1 MKTAG
6 IFPTPE
12 SSKSS
17 QLNPEAPIGTTATD
31 ASIHVAEKLPA
42 APVEANYDG
51 FDDDSQNNLACED
64 DQLGMAVVLASS
76 HLDDSDSEGVCEA
89 WVVVTDDDALT
100 PRVTENENNSAI
112 DVAAEKEDKAAD
124 DSSLEKI
131 EKCIDEK
138 EGKKVIDEEE
148 KISTTDTAK
157 ICQAICVR
165 KEDTETQQRTSAIP
179 QLVAVMETH
188 RPAVLPVSV
197 QNMVVEGQ
205 NKEEE
210 GPISLPG
217 DNDKPSTEPII
228 IEACQD
234 DITSCT
240 GRVNNGKSQAIPIP
254 GAVMVTAAL
263 SDDPANIGNGIDGV
277 SRQMKKG
284 SEEVTAGG
292 GGGVDLNVAAD
303 GVSRELLKL
312 CDQEGL
318 VKVECAKGV
327 ENGDEVGKEEAKA
340 KKKEEKEEEKKEEI
354 GMQKL
359 LCAAPA
365 ISAESIKAE
374 TSQFLNS
381 QTTMPVGET
390 QEISGEEKALQSM
403 CTCSTAAVFPHRL
416 GKCAAR
422 ILVSGL
428 KGGVENC
435 MQSIRELDVTDRDRV
450 VEDVR

>member
-6 IFPTPE
+6 LFPTPE
-12 SSKSS
+12 SSNSS
-17 QLNPEAPIGTTATD
+17 QPNPEAPIGTTATD
-31 ASIHVAEKLPA
+31 ASKHVVEKLPA

-51 FDDDSQNNLACED
+51 VDDDSQNNLGCED

-100 PRVTENENNSAI
+100 PRVTENENNSAT
-112 DVAAEKEDKAAD
+112 DVAAEKEIKAAED
-124 DSSLEKI
+124 YSLEKI

-138 EGKKVIDEEE
+138 EGKKIIDEEE

-157 ICQAICVR
+157 TCQAICVR
-165 KEDTETQQRTSAIP
+165 KEDSETQQKTSAIP
-179 QLVAVMETH
+179 QLVAIKETL
-188 RPAVLPVSV
+188 RAAVLPVSV

-205 NKEEE
+205 SKVEE
-210 GPISLPG
+210 GPIGLPG
-217 DNDKPSTEPII
+217 DKDKPSTEHII

-234 DITSCT
+234 DITTCT
-240 GRVNNGKSQAIPIP
+240 GRGNNGKSQAIPIP
-254 GAVMVTAAL
+254 GAVMVTAAI
-263 SDDPANIGNGIDGV
+263 SDDTANIGNDIDGV
-277 SRQMKKG
+277 SGQMKKG
-284 SEEVTAGG
+284 AEEVTAGG
-292 GGGVDLNVAAD
+292 GGGVDLDVAAD

-318 VKVECAKGV
+318 VNVECVKGV
-327 ENGDEVGKEEAKA
+327 EKGDEVGKEAVKA
-340 KKKEEKEEEKKEEI
+340 KKKEENEEEKKEEK

-365 ISAESIKAE
+365 ISAESIKEE

-435 MQSIRELDVTDRDRV
+435 IQSIRELDVTDRDRV